1 MSETLLKRQQN
12 YLVRFN
18 LFRHISV
25 NANLFISKLSDII
38 EYDWKGIP
46 FIDWYKHQKNQSEKK
61 HGTIWA
67 CLTMQISKVKYVS
80 LEAGKS
86 NATIL
91 SLYKVSLTLMVP
103 LIDLFEKDTSEL
115 RFFNAVQNIVLWLQ

>member
-38 EYDWKGIP
+38 EYD
-46 FIDWYKHQKNQSEKK
+46 
-61 HGTIWA
+61 
-67 CLTMQISKVKYVS
+67 
-80 LEAGKS
+80 
-86 NATIL
+86 
-91 SLYKVSLTLMVP
+91 
-103 LIDLFEKDTSEL
+103 
-115 RFFNAVQNIVLWLQ
+115 